1 MKSVSRYVLLI
12 VLTSVGSAQLDQGQ
26 IAGTV
31 TDSTQAI
38 VVGAKVI
45 AVSNAT
51 GRAQTTQT
59 GANGSYVLTNLQ
71 VGLYEVT
78 VEASGF
84 KKYVQAAV
92 KVDAATRATLDVTL
106 ALGLVTESV
115 TVHDTAAQMQQETA
129 QIGRVVDA
137 RQISDLALNGRNPIN
152 LALLKAGVIGGNFSA
167 FSPDNLTNGGL
178 SINGGQSTTINI
190 TVDGVNA
197 MRSRYGEAMVGEV
210 NVDTIQEVQILTS
223 TMPAEYGRTKD
234 GQVRFVTK
242 SGTRE
247 FHGTAWEFFRN
258 SALDANTWARNN
270 SPIVSQSSQPAPFRF
285 NQPGYANTDRDKLF
299 FFVSQ
304 EFIRFRQDQESTAT
318 VPSLLMRKG
327 DFSELL
333 NPTNFFFQRVRA
345 LRDPLS
351 GSPFPG
357 NVISPSRLSHNGMAL
372 MNAYPV
378 PVPDFFRGTSNWIV
392 SQKQINNS
400 RKDTF
405 RLDYYA
411 GKHRIS
417 FSGNNFSYHA
427 DDAFRGAFVLAPTR
441 WSRPNRTGSLSM
453 TSSLS
458 PHVVNEASFSA
469 AEDVVLLGLHPTDG
483 KNLWE
488 RSNYGVDFP
497 LIFPV
502 SDKIVPNRI
511 AELTNVTSFTTL
523 DANNRP
529 SSSSGPMY
537 TFNDN
542 LTWLATSAHTLKFGA
557 NYAIEHNNN
566 NDQTNGQSGIFT
578 FLDTGNPQSTGVA
591 LGNLALGNYD
601 TYNETGKSQ
610 YTLGRSKALEAFAQD
625 TWKVTPNLTVE
636 YGVRFSYY
644 QPWYAV
650 WNDLANFSATYYDTK
665 NLPQVDP
672 RAGFII
678 SGNPYNGIVLPG
690 NGYPASAAG
699 RAYGVFDPLSK
710 GLFHNLPRSLS
721 YGTNYA
727 FAPRLGFAHKIADK
741 TVIRVG
747 GGVFNN
753 RQFQDTNTLIKN
765 PPNTQQANVLNG
777 VVDNPGG
784 GTKAELPLHYADA
797 GLEL

>member
-1 MKSVSRYVLLI
+1 
-12 VLTSVGSAQLDQGQ
+12 
-26 IAGTV
+26 
-31 TDSTQAI
+31 
-38 VVGAKVI
+38 
-45 AVSNAT
+45 
-51 GRAQTTQT
+51 
-59 GANGSYVLTNLQ
+59 
-71 VGLYEVT
+71 
-78 VEASGF
+78 
-84 KKYVQAAV
+84 
-92 KVDAATRATLDVTL
+92 
-106 ALGLVTESV
+106 
-115 TVHDTAAQMQQETA
+115 
-129 QIGRVVDA
+129 
-137 RQISDLALNGRNPIN
+137 
-152 LALLKAGVIGGNFSA
+152 
-167 FSPDNLTNGGL
+167 
-178 SINGGQSTTINI
+178 
-190 TVDGVNA
+190 
-197 MRSRYGEAMVGEV
+197 
-210 NVDTIQEVQILTS
+210 
-223 TMPAEYGRTKD
+223 MPAEYGRTKD

-247 FHGTAWEFFRN
+247 FHGTVWEFFRN
-258 SALDANTWARNN
+258 STLDANTWARNN
-270 SPIVSQSSQPAPFRF
+270 SPILSQSSQPAPFRF
-285 NQPGYANTDRDKLF
+285 NQPGYAIGGPVFIPGKFNPGRDKLF

-333 NPTNFFFQRVRA
+333 NPSNFFFQRVRA

-357 NVISPSRLSHNGMAL
+357 NVISPSRLSRNGMAL
-372 MNAYPV
+372 MSAYPV

-405 RLDYYA
+405 RLDYYS

-441 WSRPNRTGSLSM
+441 FSRPNRTGSLSV
-453 TSSLS
+453 TSPLS
-458 PHVVNEASFSA
+458 PRVVNEASFSA
-469 AEDVVLLGLHPTDG
+469 AEDVVLLGLHPTNG
-483 KNLWE
+483 KQLWE
-488 RSNYGVDFP
+488 RDNYGVDFP
-497 LIFPV
+497 YIFPV
-502 SDKIVPNRI
+502 QDKIVPKRI
-511 AELTNVTSFTTL
+511 AELTQVTSFTTL

-542 LTWLATSAHTLKFGA
+542 LTWVAGSAHTLKFGA

-578 FLDTGNPQSTGVA
+578 FLDTGNPLSTGVA

-610 YTLGRSKALEAFAQD
+610 YTLGRSKALETFAQD
-625 TWKVTPNLTVE
+625 TWKVTPNLTLE

-650 WNDLANFSATYYDTK
+650 WNDLANFNASYYDAK
-665 NLPQVDP
+665 NLPQVDA

-690 NGYPASAAG
+690 DGYPASAAG

-710 GLFHNLPRSLS
+710 GLFHDLPRSLT

-727 FAPRLGFAHKIADK
+727 LTGLSEALQCFSAACRTPPPGAPTR
-741 TVIRVG
+741 
-747 GGVFNN
+747 
-753 RQFQDTNTLIKN
+753 
-765 PPNTQQANVLNG
+765 
-777 VVDNPGG
+777 
-784 GTKAELPLHYADA
+784 
-797 GLEL
+797 